1 MEKMLIRIH
10 HSLAS
15 RLGLTVNRKENVAKF
30 LELEIHPRQKQQ
42 IRASNE
48 SSHNWLTFTS
58 MV

>member
-15 RLGLTVNRKENVAKF
+15 RLGLTVNRRERGKILRTGN
-30 LELEIHPRQKQQ
+30 HPRQKQQ
-42 IRASNE
+42 IRTSNE